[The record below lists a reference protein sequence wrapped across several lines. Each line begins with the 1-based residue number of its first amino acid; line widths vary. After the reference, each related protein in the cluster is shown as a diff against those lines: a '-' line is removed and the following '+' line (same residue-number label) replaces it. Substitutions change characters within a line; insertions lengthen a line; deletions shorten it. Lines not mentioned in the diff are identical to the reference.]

1 MNEPNIGDENTVELH
16 AWICEGA
23 TVGMQTPGMPT
34 PLPMIHS
41 KAEFL
46 SQPALR
52 AAAEAHA
59 KKIGQPAYL
68 VKFAK
73 SVIVDVVGR

>member
-1 MNEPNIGDENTVELH
+1 MNIGDTDTVELH

-23 TVGMQTPGMPT
+23 TIGMMMPGMSA

-46 SQPALR
+46 SRPDIR
-52 AAAEAHA
+52 AIAEAHA
-59 KKIGQPAYL
+59 KAVGQSAYL
-68 VKFAK
+68 VRFTK
-73 SVIVDVVGR
+73 SVIVDVIGN